1 METDLLNLRT
11 HYEEMQSNHYFN
23 FNFKSLSGQV
33 VPIGYYKDFFVSLD
47 DQYMFTAFIH
57 IVIIINFFGLMP
69 VNTFQ
74 I

>member
-1 METDLLNLRT
+1 METNLLNLKR
-11 HYEEMQSNHYFN
+11 HYEEMQSNNYFN
-23 FNFKSLSGQV
+23 FNFKSLSVQV

-47 DQYMFTAFIH
+47 DQYMFKAFIH
-57 IVIIINFFGLMP
+57 VVITINFFGSMP